1 MADNSAGVVGD
12 NSEGISG
19 NNMADCSGDILLDDS
34 GTESAEGL
42 YAIVKKVNKTTNDAG
57 HNSINDCAGNS
68 EDNINRCAD
77 GSQMEFTNG
86 LEHNST
92 DNVGSTSVGGF
103 VNATDLAKDID
114 DKLQSSPEN
123 ETAACSRNLI
133 IGDLENATVEDP
145 LLVGDLGKLI
155 SGPIEN
161 PLYGSMDDLTRGTA
175 NNLEDD
181 NSTNPAGG
189 RPTSDVL
196 AADDLSTTTV
206 GLSRNA
212 DGSTVGESPRYL
224 AGTEKESLD
233 NGIKYDEE
241 EMTSMYTTLENIFS
255 DIK

>member
-1 MADNSAGVVGD
+1 MADNSTGVVGEI
-12 NSEGISG
+12 SAGISG

-42 YAIVKKVNKTTNDAG
+42 YAIVKKINKTTMDAEN
-57 HNSINDCAGNS
+57 NSINDCADNS
-68 EDNINRCAD
+68 ENDIPRCT
-77 GSQMEFTNG
+77 Q
-86 LEHNST
+86 
-92 DNVGSTSVGGF
+92 
-103 VNATDLAKDID
+103 
-114 DKLQSSPEN
+114 N
-123 ETAACSRNLI
+123 ETATCSSNLI

-145 LLVGDLGKLI
+145 LLVGDFGKLI

-161 PLYGSMDDLTRGTA
+161 PLYGSMDDLTRGSA

-189 RPTSDVL
+189 TSGVL
-196 AADDLSTTTV
+196 AVDDLNTTTV
-206 GLSRNA
+206 GLSSNV
-212 DGSTVGESPRYL
+212 DGSTVDESPRYL
-224 AGTEKESLD
+224 AGTELESLD

>member
-77 GSQMEFTNG
+77 GSQMDFTNG
-86 LEHNST
+86 LENNST

-103 VNATDLAKDID
+103 VNATDLANDID
-114 DKLQSSPEN
+114 DKLQPSPEN
-123 ETAACSRNLI
+123 ETAACSSNLI
-133 IGDLENATVEDP
+133 IGDLENATVEDT
-145 LLVGDLGKLI
+145 LLVGDFGKLI

-189 RPTSDVL
+189 TSDVL
-196 AADDLSTTTV
+196 AADDLSTTTI

-212 DGSTVGESPRYL
+212 DGSTVGESPGYL
-224 AGTEKESLD
+224 GGTGRETL
-233 NGIKYDEE
+233 GHGVKYDEE

-255 DIK
+255 NIK